1 MKNYKVTFECQL
13 PIRILTTIIAQDT
26 EELIKKIEN
35 NEIKDFQFQT
45 TDTFKELKNINIKEI
60 K

>member
-45 TDTFKELKNINIKEI
+45 TDTFKELKNITIKEI